1 MADPCPRCGTTK
13 TESVRHGFLYTRLW
27 NMGYH
32 LRRCSFCNR
41 KRIFKRHDRN
51 RPHPDDLTAE
61 ELTEHF
67 NRKIAEA
74 KGQSYVAVKTEST
87 ANSQGEPQVHEERP
101 HRASVSVAEA
111 TEEIDD
117 DRLCPNCGSS
127 TYHRSHRRWYER
139 LLRSPRM
146 ARCSKCYTRFPY
158 PRSED

>member
-74 KGQSYVAVKTEST
+74 KGQTYVAVKRENV
-87 ANSQGEPQVHEERP
+87 ANSSEESQLLGTQPQRMP
-101 HRASVSVAEA
+101 VSVAEA

-117 DRLCPNCGSS
+117 YRLCPNCGSS
-127 TYHRSHRRWYER
+127 NYRRSHRRWYEK
-139 LLRSPRM
+139 LLKSPRM
-146 ARCSKCYTRFPY
+146 ARCIKCDTRFPY
-158 PRSED
+158 PRGED

>member
-1 MADPCPRCGTTK
+1 MATPCPRCGTTK

-27 NMGYH
+27 NIGYH

-67 NRKIAEA
+67 NRKIAES
-74 KGQSYVAVKTEST
+74 KGRTLVVVKEQNMASSAEESHGLG
-87 ANSQGEPQVHEERP
+87 SQQQRS
-101 HRASVSVAEA
+101 SVSVAEP

-117 DRLCPNCGSS
+117 YRLCPECGS
-127 TYHRSHRRWYER
+127 TAYHRSHRRWYEK
-139 LLRSPRM
+139 LLKSPRM
-146 ARCSKCYTRFPY
+146 ARCGKCDHRFPY
-158 PRSED
+158 PRGDE